1 LVPELKPSELL
12 DKVMSIKRSGNP
24 KSDIEWLKSGCFNE
38 TGARG
43 WREEGG
49 GEALGSLLGPTDA
62 C

>member
-12 DKVMSIKRSGNP
+12 DRVMSIKRSGNP
-24 KSDIEWLKSGCFNE
+24 KSDIERLESGCLSE
-38 TGARG
+38 TRAWG